1 MKISNYLIVDARN
14 VFYCRLLMSM
24 EEMNE
29 VEINNPG
36 FYTSVCLLLDIA
48 ALPVT
53 AVLQVIRLAL
63 D

>member
-1 MKISNYLIVDARN
+1 
-14 VFYCRLLMSM
+14 MSM
-24 EEMNE
+24 EEMGE

-53 AVLQVIRLAL
+53 AVLQVLIIFPWQMNFDPETKLFTS
-63 D
+63 